1 MQIATITARKAEV
14 ADPALIRESEQES
27 LPLQGQEIV
36 ATCALF
42 TLEGEES
49 NDIMKTI
56 KACINNA
63 KKCKTRCAIKTIAQL
78 VAVSEYMKLRTQY
91 KNHGGCKQPNL
102 NASLAVASWMGKG
115 AYFARQI

>member
-1 MQIATITARKAEV
+1 MIAARKAEA
-14 ADPALIRESEQES
+14 ADLALIGELEWES
-27 LPLQGQEIV
+27 LPLQGLEI
-36 ATCALF
+36 AAMCALF

-78 VAVSEYMKLRTQY
+78 VAVSEYMKLRAQY

-115 AYFARQI
+115 TYFAHQI